1 MTQKV
6 SVTGVCVGGK
16 DFYCISPDD
25 KYPSS
30 AKLPKNP
37 EVPLPMP
44 VSPAFTAK

>member
-37 EVPLPMP
+37 EVPSPMP
-44 VSPAFTAK
+44 VSPAVIAK